1 MSVDVPFDDLLAELV
16 LREESIASFSRYV
29 EYVSGLVPPP
39 HLRLVCEKLDAVSRG
54 EIKRLMISMPPGHG
68 KQIDDNEI
76 VLTSTGLR
84 RHGDLRVGDFV
95 FSPTGGAVRVLGVS
109 DPGPQDCEVAFFDGS
124 VVRCHE
130 RHEWTVYDRSCGK
143 WRTLE
148 TQKIESQGLLSGGR
162 ARFQLP
168 TVGPIQCEKS
178 DLPVEPYFLGVWLG
192 DGRSDAA
199 QICGSAE
206 DLLHI
211 VGRISYKLGSSW
223 VHKTTGVVYQQII
236 GVMPLLRAAGVLNGK
251 HIPEVYFWAHEADR
265 RALLA
270 GLVDTDGSVSTLN
283 QKVRFRSGSM
293 RLAEDVAML
302 VRTFGYR
309 ASVDYTPPD
318 TRDRKIKGGE
328 SWCVQWTPHDGLG
341 GGTLPRKVVNRIRKR
356 RLIGIKA
363 IRRVEKHI
371 GRCIHVD
378 AEDGLY
384 LVGRNLI
391 ATHNSFAASHYFPAY
406 YLAKNPTKNV
416 IFATHKQELSDS
428 FGLKVR
434 NVVKGDEH
442 RRLFP
447 DVGIS
452 PDKTAAGEWMTTAA
466 GGYHATAVGAN
477 VTGRRGDILIGDDLL
492 SGIQA
497 AESEGERN
505 KLWAWWGADMYTRR
519 KNKDTP
525 IVLIGTRWHL
535 GDLMG
540 RLDQAE
546 RDGQGEKWERV
557 ILPALAVDRD
567 ILGRKPGD
575 ALWPEQFPEEE
586 LANIRRQPSTTS
598 RIWSSLYQQ
607 NPVVDDGGI
616 IDQTWFKWWRSP
628 EPPKVKYVL
637 QAWDTALTANKTS
650 AFSAATTWGV
660 FDDDNGIPNLILLSA
675 WRDRAE
681 WPVLRRMCQRMAT
694 DYRDDNYKLPIKPSR
709 ERAPDTV
716 LVEAKA
722 NGQMLIQ
729 DLGRAGIVATPFN
742 PDRYGDKIARV
753 RLVTDLI
760 ENGRVWLPTMKTS
773 NEQLRPWARDFM
785 EQCVKF
791 PAADSR
797 DWVDTMTMA
806 FLRIKQ
812 SGWVQNTEDPYEPT
826 YDTPLERQGFYW

>member
-1 MSVDVPFDDLLAELV
+1 MSDDLQFDDLLLELV
-16 LREESIASFSRYV
+16 RREEAMASFAKYI

-39 HLRLVCEKLDAVSRG
+39 HLKLVCEKLDAVARG

-68 KQIDDNEI
+68 K
-76 VLTSTGLR
+76 
-84 RHGDLRVGDFV
+84 
-95 FSPTGGAVRVLGVS
+95 
-109 DPGPQDCEVAFFDGS
+109 
-124 VVRCHE
+124 
-130 RHEWTVYDRSCGK
+130 
-143 WRTLE
+143 
-148 TQKIESQGLLSGGR
+148 
-162 ARFQLP
+162 
-168 TVGPIQCEKS
+168 
-178 DLPVEPYFLGVWLG
+178 
-192 DGRSDAA
+192 
-199 QICGSAE
+199 
-206 DLLHI
+206 
-211 VGRISYKLGSSW
+211 
-223 VHKTTGVVYQQII
+223 
-236 GVMPLLRAAGVLNGK
+236 
-251 HIPEVYFWAHEADR
+251 
-265 RALLA
+265 
-270 GLVDTDGSVSTLN
+270 
-283 QKVRFRSGSM
+283 
-293 RLAEDVAML
+293 
-302 VRTFGYR
+302 
-309 ASVDYTPPD
+309 
-318 TRDRKIKGGE
+318 
-328 SWCVQWTPHDGLG
+328 
-341 GGTLPRKVVNRIRKR
+341 
-356 RLIGIKA
+356 
-363 IRRVEKHI
+363 
-371 GRCIHVD
+371 
-378 AEDGLY
+378 
-384 LVGRNLI
+384 
-391 ATHNSFAASHYFPAY
+391 SFAASHYFPAY
-406 YLAKNPTKNV
+406 YLAKNPKKNV
-416 IFATHKQELSDS
+416 IFSTHKQELSDS

-434 NVVKGDEH
+434 NVIKGDEH

-447 DVGIS
+447 GVGIS
-452 PDKTAAGEWMTTAA
+452 ADKTAAGEWMTTEA

-497 AESEGERN
+497 AESESERN
-505 KLWAWWGADMYTRR
+505 KLWAWYGADFFTRR

-535 GDLMG
+535 GDHMG

-557 ILPALAVDRD
+557 ILPALAVDKD
-567 ILGRKPGD
+567 ILGRRPGD

-586 LANIRRQPSTTS
+586 LENIRRQPSTTS

-616 IDQTWFKWWRSP
+616 IDQKWFKWWRSP

-650 AFSAATTWGV
+650 AFSASTTWGV
-660 FDDDNGIPNLILLSA
+660 FDDDTGIPNVILLSA
-675 WRDRAE
+675 WRERAE

-694 DYRDDNYKLPIKPSR
+694 DYRDDNYKMPINPSR

-742 PDRYGDKIARV
+742 PDKFGDKIARV

-760 ENGRVWLPTMKTS
+760 ENGRVWLPTMKNS
-773 NEQLRPWARDFM
+773 QEQLRPWAQDFM

-812 SGWVQNTEDPYEPT
+812 SGWVQNTEDPYEAK
-826 YDTPLERQGFYW
+826 YDTPLERVSFYW